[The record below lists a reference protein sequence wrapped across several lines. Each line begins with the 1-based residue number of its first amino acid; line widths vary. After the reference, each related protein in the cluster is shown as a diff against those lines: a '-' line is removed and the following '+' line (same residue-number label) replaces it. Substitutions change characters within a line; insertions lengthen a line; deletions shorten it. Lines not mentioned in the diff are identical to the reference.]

1 MYQNNVNFCFPLAVA
16 CLERTQWT
24 GVDFNVLRSTKCASL
39 HAHHNLINQTK
50 ILNQAIAFLW
60 KAFWFFLF
68 FLLVLHSS
76 SCFFLLA
83 FPSGVSPFS
92 QIAAGELIF
101 KLFTKS
107 KLLLFLTL
115 LHLAC
120 HIVAVCL
127 L

>member
-60 KAFWFFLF
+60 KAFG
-68 FLLVLHSS
+68 S
-76 SCFFLLA
+76 SCFFTCSS
-83 FPSGVSPFS
+83 FF
-92 QIAAGELIF
+92 
-101 KLFTKS
+101 
-107 KLLLFLTL
+107 LLFLPFGFPFWRFSFFSD
-115 LHLAC
+115 C
-120 HIVAVCL
+120 CR
-127 L
+127 